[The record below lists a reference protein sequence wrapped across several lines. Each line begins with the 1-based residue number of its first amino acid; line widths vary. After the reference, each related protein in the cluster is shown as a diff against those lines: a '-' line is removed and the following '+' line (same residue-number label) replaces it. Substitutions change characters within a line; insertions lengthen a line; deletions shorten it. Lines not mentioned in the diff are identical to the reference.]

1 MANTCQ
7 NLFVDFFGVS
17 SCILRCI
24 LLFFIH
30 QKVVV
35 HERACRIRGLQG
47 INQLEAWQRE
57 GNEAT
62 VQSRAACITRRVILH
77 LVPDLDK
84 KLLQSLRVAER
95 ADGAFAEC
103 AVPGLQGLLLQIYLL
118 RVLEERIENGL
129 QRLQQI
135 GVELVAQIGLGQV
148 VLDVGGDLHAQL
160 VVEIG

>member
-35 HERACRIRGLQG
+35 HGRACRIHERP
-47 INQLEAWQRE
+47 
-57 GNEAT
+57 
-62 VQSRAACITRRVILH
+62 VILH